1 MIGLSGNNPQFFILC
16 ISFLLS
22 LFVMSTPEEILR
34 AAVSINDEEFYSQS
48 ELSEQDAEELFA
60 LVADMALPDDAQP
73 EHKDEF
79 ARELHGTTGNKFSL
93 GEIEGNTQVLKQMNS
108 GPAFNSVSLSGRW
121 ADFKNYIENEI
132 FQFILNLG
140 AKPMSAFLGRILNHF
155 SWVRDFITRTLMATG
170 LLVQQEN
177 YSTDPAFDGHDK
189 NKYPTNWYIR
199 TLPPR
204 KDNVDYLQTPKE
216 VVDNIFSR
224 PEGSK
229 GTPESNN
236 NSCLFFPWFAQWF
249 VEEFFKTGKSYT
261 PDIEEKNDECSQTW
275 GGNQIDLSTLYGS
288 ADFPER
294 TRALRLLKHG
304 KMKTSTINGEAY
316 PPFWKDLS
324 AQEQDACPMLFPDS
338 VSEEKREKFFALG
351 HPRHNLHP
359 GLMVMYTIFLR
370 EHNRVCDGLLKQ
382 ESTKNCTDDQLFEIA
397 RKVLIGILLKLVV
410 NAYIQHINPAKS
422 FFLFQYKPE
431 LLKKIPDWS
440 SNPQTHRIAQEF
452 DLLYRWHPLIPDTV
466 DDIDGTST
474 PVPDTFWDTNYLT
487 SRGIDAVVRSAIRQ
501 PANAFGYKKSPRFLA
516 SLDASGVRQA
526 REKMKL
532 QSFTAYAKRFGSS
545 GPKSFEDF
553 NPEAVDALKAAY
565 ESVDDIEFF
574 VGIIN
579 EKVTK
584 GIFPSTL
591 TTLVLAH
598 AMNGIFANELSIHGK
613 WTESTFGGGKFAFDV
628 ANNVTLPDLIARNTN
643 LEQKEVS
650 FNVIA

>member
-1 MIGLSGNNPQFFILC
+1 MKKRICSLFLFTSCLFLFYPVSMVDQVAVTPKTEISDEHIDAKAENVDSEILDAFFKAVAELNLPEGADETLKQEKANVLKEKVGTSDFTLHDVSRTAQKELAPPANFAMGMSFSPLKSIRQLIEEAIDSFVNHFASKDMPSILQYGVKVFPYLNDYIMVGMMKEGLKVQSQNYTTDPNFNGNN
-16 ISFLLS
+16 S
-22 LFVMSTPEEILR
+22 
-34 AAVSINDEEFYSQS
+34 DK
-48 ELSEQDAEELFA
+48 
-60 LVADMALPDDAQP
+60 
-73 EHKDEF
+73 KDF
-79 ARELHGTTGNKFSL
+79 
-93 GEIEGNTQVLKQMNS
+93 
-108 GPAFNSVSLSGRW
+108 P
-121 ADFKNYIENEI
+121 
-132 FQFILNLG
+132 
-140 AKPMSAFLGRILNHF
+140 
-155 SWVRDFITRTLMATG
+155 
-170 LLVQQEN
+170 
-177 YSTDPAFDGHDK
+177 TD
-189 NKYPTNWYIR
+189 WYIR
-199 TLPPR
+199 TLLPR
-204 KDNVDYLQTPKE
+204 SGDVTYKQNPDEIVE
-216 VVDNIFSR
+216 NIFSR
-224 PEGSK
+224 PEGAK
-229 GTPESNN
+229 PEPEPNN
-236 NSCLFFPWFAQWF
+236 KSCLLFPWFAQWF
-249 VEEFFKTGKSYT
+249 VEEFFKTGKT
-261 PDIEEKNDECSQTW
+261 FHPDIEQKDKECSEQW
-275 GGNQIDLSTLYGS
+275 GGNQIDLTTIYGS
-288 ADFPER
+288 ADHPER
-294 TRALRLLKHG
+294 TRALRLLKDG
-304 KMKTSTINGEAY
+304 KMKTKTIDGEAY
-316 PPFWKDLS
+316 PPYWIELTKD
-324 AQEQDACPMLFPDS
+324 EQKACPMFFPDN
-338 VSEEKREKFFALG
+338 VSDEKKDKFFALG